1 MSRAALQPIPWED
14 LEPLLLRVQKPG
26 RYVGGE
32 YNLVRKPWEAVE
44 MRVCLAFPDLYDLG
58 MSNFAFQIFYAL
70 LNAQPWLLAER
81 AYLPAPD
88 MQAALRQA
96 GLPLYSLESRHPL
109 AAFDLLAVSTAYE
122 QLFTG
127 VLSLLD
133 LAGLPLPSA
142 ERDERYPLV
151 LGGGH
156 GAFNPEPISEF
167 VDAFVIGE
175 GEDVLL
181 DIAQVLREVKAA
193 PRAEQLKAL
202 ARIPGVYVPSLYRVT
217 YRGLEVAAIEPLTPA
232 APLPIAR
239 RVVSTP
245 PPTPIRQ
252 LVPNVEI
259 AHERAVIEIQRG
271 CTRGCR
277 FRQAGMVTR
286 PVRERPMEQILAEA
300 EQVIAATGYEELAL
314 LSLSSADHS
323 QIEPTLNALRARF
336 AGRHLSL
343 SLPSLRIDAFSVELA
358 DALSSGRKT
367 GFTFA
372 PEAGSETLRQR
383 INKDIRTEDLLQVA
397 ETVFARGW
405 RTIKLYFMLGLPGET
420 DADVEAM
427 AELALE
433 VWQRGRKVHGR
444 NAEVHLTVG
453 TFVPKAWTPFQWE
466 PLAAPETIARRQALL
481 RERIR
486 TRAVHLSWNDYR
498 ETRLEA
504 LLSRGDRRLNAVIE
518 RAWRLGAQFDAWDE
532 WRNFAA
538 WDQALAETGLDEA
551 AYLYTVRP
559 VEASLPWDHLTT
571 AVDKR
576 FLLRE
581 KRLSEA
587 GQFSRDCRAGCL
599 ACGILTHV
607 GAAWSLAWQ
616 CPPPAHQEG
625 A

>member
-1 MSRAALQPIPWED
+1 MNIPAFDPIPWER
-14 LEPLLLRVQKPG
+14 LEPLLPGVQKPG
-26 RYVGGE
+26 RYAGGE
-32 YNLVRKPWEAVE
+32 YNAIRKPWEAVDLH
-44 MRVCLAFPDLYDLG
+44 VALVFPDLYDLG
-58 MSNFAFQIFYAL
+58 MSNFAFQIFYDL
-70 LNAQPWLLAER
+70 LNAQPWMLAER

-88 MQAALRQA
+88 MQAALRRA
-96 GLPLYSLESRHPL
+96 GLPLYSLESFRPL
-109 AAFDLLAVSTAYE
+109 AAFDLLAISTAYE

-127 VLSLLD
+127 VLSVLD
-133 LAGLPLPSA
+133 LAGIPKRSA
-142 ERDERYPLV
+142 ARTEAHPV
-151 LGGGH
+151 ILGGGH
-156 GAFNPEPISEF
+156 GAFNPEPISAF
-167 VDAFVIGE
+167 VDAFIIGE
-175 GEDVLL
+175 AEEALL
-181 DIAQVLREVKAA
+181 EVAQTLRDMKDA
-193 PRAEQLKAL
+193 PRAQTLRAL
-202 ARIPGVYVPSLYRVT
+202 ACIPGVYVPALYRVT
-217 YRGLEVAAIEPLTPA
+217 YRGLGVERIEPLAPE

-239 RVVSTP
+239 RAVSKL

-252 LVPNVEI
+252 LVPNIEI
-259 AHERAVIEIQRG
+259 AHERAVIELQRG

-277 FRQAGMVTR
+277 FCQAGMVTR
-286 PVRERPMEQILAEA
+286 PVRERPLAEIVAEA
-300 EQVIAATGYEELAL
+300 EQILAATGYEELAL

-323 QIEPTLNALRARF
+323 QIEDILEILRTRF
-336 AGRHLSL
+336 AEKHVSL
-343 SLPSLRIDAFSVELA
+343 SLPSLRIDAFSVKLA

-397 ETVFARGW
+397 EEVYARGW

-420 DADVEAM
+420 DEDVAAM
-427 AELALE
+427 ADLALQ
-433 VWQRGRKVHGR
+433 VWQRGRAVHGR

-466 PLAAPETIARRQALL
+466 PLAAADVVARRQAML

-504 LLSRGDRRLNAVIE
+504 LLSRGDRRLNAVVE
-518 RAWRLGAQFDAWDE
+518 RAWELGAQFDAWDE
-532 WRNFAA
+532 WRNFEA
-538 WDQALAETGLDEA
+538 WDQALRESGLDVDA
-551 AYLYTVRP
+551 LLYTARS
-559 VEASLPWDHLTT
+559 EQETLPWDHLTT

-599 ACGILTHV
+599 ACGILTHL
-607 GAAWSLAWQ
+607 GAAWSLEWQ
-616 CPPPAHQEG
+616 CPPPARKEE